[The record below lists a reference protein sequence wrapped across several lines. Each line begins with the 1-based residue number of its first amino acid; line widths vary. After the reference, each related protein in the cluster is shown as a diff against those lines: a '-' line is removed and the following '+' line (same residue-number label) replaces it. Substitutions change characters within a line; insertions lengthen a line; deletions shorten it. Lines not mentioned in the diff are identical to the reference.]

1 MAEHSAVN
9 RRVVVSSPT
18 WGAKL
23 CSHLSSER
31 CEPFVLCGILSTSA
45 AQKNAGKGMAKGAGS
60 CTNVN
65 RKRPA
70 RYLVQRR
77 QKITLP
83 ALAHSPYKWNQKSR
97 FRNGNCGGGFWLPF
111 SDGLR
116 FAASFLRKR
125 RRGVT
130 VILCKKL
137 FQRLLQN
144 ARHVDVQVIG
154 TENHPRG

>member
-1 MAEHSAVN
+1 MTRTNLGGIIITFFNERKQTFLSSSMAEHSAVN
-9 RRVVVSSPT
+9 RRVVGSSPT

-45 AQKNAGKGMAKGAGS
+45 AQKNAGTGMAKGAGS

-83 ALAHSPYKWNQKSR
+83 ALAHSR
-97 FRNGNCGGGFWLPF
+97 TNGIKK
-111 SDGLR
+111 
-116 FAASFLRKR
+116 AASAT
-125 RRGVT
+125 VT
-130 VILCKKL
+130 AGAAFGCL
-137 FQRLLQN
+137 FQTGFVLL
-144 ARHVDVQVIG
+144 R
-154 TENHPRG
+154 PF